1 MSTATIDIAPPRV
14 DGLVTT
20 PGTELAALL
29 RASDADRDRRWRQ
42 WAHDLVSSPSI
53 DATDFRELWD
63 AVVDFDPVLRRH
75 VTAPVDA
82 GRDVVLVAGSGKE
95 TLKTFNVSTAAAI
108 LASAAGAKVVKGV
121 SSSVSA
127 VSGSADVLGA
137 LGIAHVASVE
147 DIPAAVETDGIAFV
161 PYATFCPRYAA
172 EYDDVFTEVN
182 PFSFM
187 MPIAV
192 LAVRAHSFVYGIAD
206 RRVGLSAGAIT
217 ACRPDLASGSVV
229 MTEVRPRQI
238 VDEVAP
244 HGRTLH
250 ATTDAVGID
259 VIHTLNPPAP
269 DHWVRA
275 VAHGPDHRS
284 NADRFVASL
293 SPHNVGPG
301 CGLVEENAALI
312 WWEATG
318 RASSLA
324 FARRHVRAARTSGR
338 AQRLL
343 ITLQERGL

>member
-1 MSTATIDIAPPRV
+1 MRTPTIDIAPPPV
-14 DGLVTT
+14 DDPVNS
-20 PGTELAALL
+20 PGTELAAML
-29 RASDADRDRRWRQ
+29 RARDADRDRRWRH
-42 WAHDLVSSPSI
+42 WAHCLVRSPSI
-53 DATDFRELWD
+53 GAGDFRELWD

-75 VTAPVDA
+75 VTDPVDA

-127 VSGSADVLGA
+127 VSGSADVLDE
-137 LGIAHVASVE
+137 LGIAHVTRAE

-172 EYDDVFTEVN
+172 EYDDVFTEVT

-206 RRVGLSAGAIT
+206 RRVDLSAGAIT

-229 MTEVRPRQI
+229 MTEARPGQI

-244 HGRTLH
+244 HGWTSH
-250 ATTDAVGID
+250 ATADASGID
-259 VIHTLNPPAP
+259 LSQTFNPFAP

-293 SPHNVGPG
+293 SPQNIGPG

-318 RASSLA
+318 RASSLDI
-324 FARRHVRAARTSGR
+324 ARRHVRSARTSGR
-338 AQRLL
+338 ALRLL
-343 ITLQERGL
+343 ITLQERDL